1 MRYLVILTFTVILSA
16 TATAALALELG
27 FLVTPD
33 SKDVSVSAEMAA
45 NENIRFTIHRDPT
58 KTNLTGRTATLRV
71 YDAAG
76 PLVICN
82 VTPTSTKQDITYEF
96 FIASKHVA
104 KSSFVLTEHVTVKD
118 GQGPP
123 VDGISH
129 SIRLRDFTKH
139 LRRAGSRLP

>member
-1 MRYLVILTFTVILSA
+1 MRYLVIFTSTMILSA
-16 TATAALALELG
+16 TATAALGLELG

-33 SKDVSVSAEMAA
+33 SRDVSVSAEMAG

-58 KTNLTGRTATLRV
+58 KTSLTGRTATLRV

-82 VTPTSTKQDITYEF
+82 VAPTSTKQGITYEF

-104 KSSFVLTEHVTVKD
+104 QSSLVLTEHVTVKD

-129 SIRLRDFTKH
+129 TIRLRDFTKH
-139 LRRAGSRLP
+139 LDRSQR